1 MTQNPRYERNILTPE
16 IGEEGQALLNKASI
30 LVVGAGGLGSP
41 VLYYLA
47 AAGVGNI
54 TIMDGDQVEI
64 SNLQRQIIHTEQDLG
79 RNKAISAREKLEK
92 LNSEIKIDAVGHSLT
107 RENMGAISQKIDLI
121 FDCTDNFLARRDIN
135 HLSLTR
141 KIPFVYAAISG
152 FLGQIAI
159 FDPNSL
165 DETGCY
171 NCLFSDVHEE
181 AEKIPVATT
190 TPAIVGAFAACEGV
204 KWILN
209 LETSTRG
216 NLLLVNSLT
225 SDLKKI
231 ALSRSEDCTEC
242 AKNDKI

>member
-1 MTQNPRYERNILTPE
+1 MTRNPRYERNILTPE
-16 IGEEGQALLNKASI
+16 IGEEGQARLDNASI
-30 LVVGAGGLGSP
+30 LVIGAGGLGTP

-54 TIMDGDQVEI
+54 AIMDGDRVEI

-79 RNKAISAREKLEK
+79 RNKAVSACEKLEK
-92 LNSEIKIDAVGHSLT
+92 LNSEIKIDAIEHFLT
-107 RENMGAISQKIDLI
+107 RENMASLPQNIDLI

-135 HLSLTR
+135 YLSLTR

-159 FDPNSL
+159 FDPKNL
-165 DETGCY
+165 DKTGCY
-171 NCLFSDVHEE
+171 NCLFEGAQEE
-181 AEKIPVATT
+181 KEKIPVATT
-190 TPAIVGAFAACEGV
+190 TPAIVGAFAACEGM
-204 KWILN
+204 KLLLG
-209 LETSTRG
+209 LETSALG
-216 NLLLVNSLT
+216 KLLLINSLT
-225 SDLKKI
+225 SDVKKI